1 MAKNF
6 EQFTKEEFEKL
17 DLYTTAIVRAHGEHH
32 PEFTDVRAT
41 FEMIQEKSSQNTGA
55 DLTAEFTKLREVTN
69 HYHAPTDTCET
80 TVATFDLLK
89 EADELYTN
97 A

>member
-1 MAKNF
+1 MTRNF
-6 EQFTKEEFEKL
+6 NQFTEEEFEKI
-17 DLYTTAIVRAHGEHH
+17 DLYTKAIVRAHGDHH
-32 PEFTDVRAT
+32 PEFANIRHS
-41 FEMIQEKSSQNTGA
+41 FESILEKQADEDA
-55 DLTAEFTKLREVTN
+55 DLTAEFKDLREVTN
-69 HYHAPTDTCET
+69 NYNVPADTCET

>member
-1 MAKNF
+1 MTRNF
-6 EQFTKEEFEKL
+6 NQFTEEEFEKL
-17 DLYTTAIVRAHGEHH
+17 DLYTKAIVRAHGDHH
-32 PEFTDVRAT
+32 PEFAEIRRS
-41 FEMIQEKSSQNTGA
+41 FENILEKHTNENPN
-55 DLTAEFTKLREVTN
+55 LTSEFKDLREATN
-69 HYHAPTDTCET
+69 NYNTPADTCET